1 MANILIIE
9 DQQLLGQLYKSALH
23 KADPNHKISLVFTG
37 EEGIQEAIRN
47 PPDLVIL
54 DIILPGI
61 SGPQVAAELR
71 EADILPR
78 TPLIVATAIKDA
90 DAQTIAQSLNAT
102 ALLNKPFQLDLLL
115 DAVRRALAGSA

>member
-23 KADPNHKISLVFTG
+23 HAHPNHEISLASTG

-47 PPDLVIL
+47 PPDLIIL

-78 TPLIVATAIKDA
+78 TPLIVATANL
-90 DAQTIAQSLNAT
+90 QT
-102 ALLNKPFQLDLLL
+102 QL
-115 DAVRRALAGSA
+115 RRQKSAG